1 MTYEYHPFANVFPLL
16 DDDDLGTLTE
26 DIRENGQREPVI
38 LYDGKILDGRNRYLA
53 CVELG
58 ITPKFQQSKA
68 TTDED
73 ALMESVSRNL
83 HRRHLSPRQKAM
95 VGTDLL
101 PMYEAIS
108 LEKSIQSGLDYGR
121 GGKDGAN
128 LPHPLEEANEEQTL
142 RATWPKAFDKR
153 APRARDMVAELMQVS
168 PRLIQSAKN
177 VIDNGIPE
185 LGNAVRDGH
194 IAVSRAEEVSKLDE
208 DTQREVVAR
217 VKEGEKASEVVR
229 EVKGGVP
236 KALLM
241 SESNEWYT
249 PDQYVDAARYLMG
262 GIDLDPAS
270 CEQANETVRAEVFY
284 TKDDDGFSKA
294 WSGRVWMNPPYGK
307 EDGESNQS
315 RWTKRLID
323 SYENGEILSAV
334 FIVNAATSASWF
346 QRFWDY
352 PICFVRRRISFV
364 SPSGE
369 KNSPTQGNVFV
380 YLGEDI
386 EGFVDNFSPFGRIV
400 INISSL
406 DNISVSKGD

>member
-1 MTYEYHPFANVFPLL
+1 
-16 DDDDLGTLTE
+16 
-26 DIRENGQREPVI
+26 
-38 LYDGKILDGRNRYLA
+38 LA
-53 CVELG
+53 
-58 ITPKFQQSKA
+58 
-68 TTDED
+68 
-73 ALMESVSRNL
+73 R
-83 HRRHLSPRQKAM
+83 
-95 VGTDLL
+95 
-101 PMYEAIS
+101 
-108 LEKSIQSGLDYGR
+108 EKSIQSGVDYGK
-121 GGKDGAN
+121 GSKDVAPGPQAIGERAPLSRDLAAAAVGVGARSIQRAKKVQTEAPD
-128 LPHPLEEANEEQTL
+128 LVPAIRAGHIKLKPAERLAKEDRETRDAVMSLVTSGEEKSV
-142 RATWPKAFDKR
+142 PKA
-153 APRARDMVAELMQVS
+153 V
-168 PRLIQSAKN
+168 
-177 VIDNGIPE
+177 
-185 LGNAVRDGH
+185 
-194 IAVSRAEEVSKLDE
+194 
-208 DTQREVVAR
+208 QR
-217 VKEGEKASEVVR
+217 
-229 EVKGGVP
+229 VKGGVP

-284 TKDDDGFSKA
+284 TKDDDGFSQA

-334 FIVNAATSASWF
+334 FIVNAATSATWF

-380 YLGEDI
+380 YLGDDI
-386 EGFVDNFSPFGRIV
+386 EGFVDNFSPFR
-400 INISSL
+400 S
-406 DNISVSKGD
+406 

>member
-1 MTYEYHPFANVFPLL
+1 MTYEFHPFANVFPLL
-16 DDDDLGTLTE
+16 DGDDLGTLTE

-38 LYDGKILDGRNRYLA
+38 LYDGKILDGRNRYRA

-58 ITPKFQQSKA
+58 IPAIFDHSKA
-68 TTDED
+68 SNDEE
-73 ALMESVSRNL
+73 ALRESVSRNL
-83 HRRHLSPRQKAM
+83 RRRHLTPTQRALA
-95 VGTDLL
+95 GARLL
-101 PMYEAIS
+101 PMFEEIAR
-108 LEKSIQSGLDYGR
+108 EKLVHCGLNYGAKPGIDYR
-121 GGKDGAN
+121 TNQKPGA
-128 LPHPLEEANEEQTL
+128 PVPQASDE
-142 RATWPKAFDKR
+142 RD
-153 APRARDMVAELMQVS
+153 PRARDQAAAAVGAGARSV
-168 PRLIQSAKN
+168 QSAKKVLN
-177 VIDNGIPE
+177 DAPDLVPALE
-185 LGNAVRDGH
+185 AGH
-194 IAVSRAEEVSKLDE
+194 IQVFQAAKLAKEDRETRDAVMSLVTSGEEKSVSE
-208 DTQREVVAR
+208 AVQR
-217 VKEGEKASEVVR
+217 
-229 EVKGGVP
+229 VKGGVP

>member
-1 MTYEYHPFANVFPLL
+1 MTYQYHPFADVFPLL

-38 LYDGKILDGRNRYLA
+38 LYDGKILDGRNRYRA

-58 ITPKFQQSKA
+58 IPAIFDHSKA
-68 TTDED
+68 SNDEE
-73 ALMESVSRNL
+73 ALRESVSRNL
-83 HRRHLSPRQKAM
+83 RRRHLTASQRAM
-95 VGTDLL
+95 IGADLL
-101 PMYEAIS
+101 PMFEAMA
-108 LEKSIQSGLDYGR
+108 KQRQIQSGVDHGA
-121 GGKDGAN
+121 GQKVGAN
-128 LPHPLEEANEEQTL
+128 
-142 RATWPKAFDKR
+142 WPQPFDDR
-153 APRARDMVAELMQVS
+153 APRARDDAADASESS
-168 PRLIQSAKN
+168 PRQVQRAKH
-177 VIDNGIPE
+177 VKADGVPE
-185 LGNAVRDGH
+185 LVSAVRAGD
-194 IAVSRAEEVSKLDE
+194 IAVRRAEEVSKLDE

>member
-1 MTYEYHPFANVFPLL
+1 MTYEFHPFANVFPLL

-38 LYDGKILDGRNRYLA
+38 LYDGKILDGRNRYRA

-58 ITPKFQQSKA
+58 IPAIFDHSKA
-68 TTDED
+68 SNDEE
-73 ALMESVSRNL
+73 ALRESVSRNL
-83 HRRHLSPRQKAM
+83 RRRHLTASQRAM
-95 VGTDLL
+95 IGADLL
-101 PMYEAIS
+101 PMFEAMA
-108 LEKSIQSGLDYGR
+108 KQRQIQSGVDYGA
-121 GGKDGAN
+121 GQNVVAN
-128 LPHPLEEANEEQTL
+128 LRQPFE
-142 RATWPKAFDKR
+142 DR
-153 APRARDMVAELMQVS
+153 APAASHQVAKVAQSSARSVQ
-168 PRLIQSAKN
+168 IAKN
-177 VIDNGIPE
+177 VKADGVPE
-185 LGNAVRDGH
+185 LVSAVRAGD
-194 IAVSRAEEVSKLDE
+194 IAVSRAEEVSKLE
-208 DTQREVVAR
+208 EGIQREVVAR

-262 GIDLDPAS
+262 AIDLDPAS
-270 CEQANETVRAEVFY
+270 CEQANQTVRAEVFY

>member
-1 MTYEYHPFANVFPLL
+1 MTDEYHPFADVFPLL
-16 DDDDLGTLTE
+16 YSHDLDNLIK
-26 DIRENGQREPVI
+26 DIEHNGQREPII
-38 LYDGKILDGRNRYLA
+38 LYDGKILDGRNRHRA
-53 CVELG
+53 CIHLG
-58 ITPKFQQSKA
+58 IDPIFTESTAKD
-68 TTDED
+68 DEE
-73 ALMESVSRNL
+73 ALSESVSRNL
-83 HRRHLSPRQKAM
+83 SRRHMTPSQRSVA
-95 VGTDLL
+95 GARLL
-101 PMYEAIS
+101 PMFEEIAR
-108 LEKSIQSGLDYGR
+108 EKQSQAGVDYGS
-121 GGKDGAN
+121 
-128 LPHPLEEANEEQTL
+128 
-142 RATWPKAFDKR
+142 KAGIDYKSDQQLVAPGPQAVGER
-153 APRARDMVAELMQVS
+153 APLSRDQAAAAVGASARSVQRAKKVLNEAPELVPALEAGHIKVKAAAQLAKEDRETRDAVMSLVTSGEE
-168 PRLIQSAKN
+168 KN
-177 VIDNGIPE
+177 VSQ
-185 LGNAVRDGH
+185 AV
-194 IAVSRAEEVSKLDE
+194 
-208 DTQREVVAR
+208 QR
-217 VKEGEKASEVVR
+217 
-229 EVKGGVP
+229 VKGGVP

-270 CEQANETVRAEVFY
+270 CEQANETVRAEVYY

-352 PICFVRRRISFV
+352 PICFVRQRISFV
-364 SPSGE
+364 SPSGK

-380 YLGEDI
+380 YLGDDI
-386 EGFVDNFSPFGRIV
+386 EGFVDNFSKFGRIV

>member
-1 MTYEYHPFANVFPLL
+1 MTYEYHPFADVFPLL
-16 DDDDLGTLTE
+16 YSHDLDNLIQ
-26 DIRENGQREPVI
+26 DIEHNGQRDPII
-38 LYDGKILDGRNRYLA
+38 LYDGKILDGRNRHRA
-53 CVELG
+53 CTHLG
-58 ITPKFQQSKA
+58 IDPIFTESAAKD
-68 TTDED
+68 DEE
-73 ALMESVSRNL
+73 ALSESVSRNL
-83 HRRHLSPRQKAM
+83 SRRHMTPSQRSVA
-95 VGTDLL
+95 GARLL
-101 PMYEAIS
+101 PMFEEIKKQKQGERTDLVNKGSDGSNIEAPVPQCS
-108 LEKSIQSGLDYGR
+108 DE
-121 GGKDGAN
+121 
-128 LPHPLEEANEEQTL
+128 
-142 RATWPKAFDKR
+142 R
-153 APRARDMVAELMQVS
+153 APQARDLAAEAVGVGARS
-168 PRLIQSAKN
+168 VQSAKK
-177 VIDNGIPE
+177 VLTKAPDLVPALE
-185 LGNAVRDGH
+185 AGH
-194 IAVSRAEEVSKLDE
+194 IKVKAAAQLAKEDRETRDAVMSLVTSGEEKSVSKAV
-208 DTQREVVAR
+208 QR
-217 VKEGEKASEVVR
+217 
-229 EVKGGVP
+229 VKGGVP

-262 GIDLDPAS
+262 DIDLDPAS

-380 YLGEDI
+380 YLGDDI